1 MNKQE
6 LFEKIDGLYQEFV
19 AQHNGTTKKS
29 QANARKP
36 LPKKVKQNKD
46 KLAGGGAFPSRRR
59 SRHAQI

>member
-29 QANARKP
+29 QANARKAIGEV
-36 LPKKVKQNKD
+36 KKVITEYRKASTEESKA
-46 KLAGGGAFPSRRR
+46 K
-59 SRHAQI
+59 